1 MKDSIKIRIIVKNN
15 YVLGSVKRK
24 QKVNRRPAK
33 RQRNAAPVA
42 RYSNL
47 KTAYRKKSGV
57 VPIRNI
63 GNELCCASAIIMALE
78 RYGHYNLKEKPNRYV
93 AYMDA
98 NKEKNPR
105 PGPVAEFTE
114 AARYLHQLAG

>member
-1 MKDSIKIRIIVKNN
+1 M
-15 YVLGSVKRK
+15 KRK
-24 QKVNRRPAK
+24 QKVNTRPAK

-47 KTAYRKKSGV
+47 QTAYVKKRGV

-63 GNELCCASAIIMALE
+63 GNELCCASAVIMALE
-78 RYGHYNLKEKPNRYV
+78 RYGHYNQKEKPNRYV

-98 NKEKNPR
+98 NKVKKPKN
-105 PGPVAEFTE
+105 VAEFTK
-114 AARYLHQLAG
+114 AARYLHKLAGK